1 MNSSRIRKPD
11 VLSEDVLRKRL
22 EDEIDG
28 IEPVK
33 AKKNARITQ
42 KGGLEI
48 LTKLLDRAEEANKEP
63 FAFSVGAIILFGS
76 WDRNDKPH
84 AGDIDIA
91 VELIAKEPAGSDAW
105 SALIKSRRQAAST
118 AGRSLPDHLW
128 YAWHIVEVFRFL
140 QWRSKGISLLS
151 LDQISES
158 MPPNEKPFS
167 YTILRGDA
175 QEIARKFEHSEFGLK
190 ACRIR
195 RRDPKTGEITT
206 LFDDGTLTES
216 ASGQGGV
223 ERADCGCI

>member
-1 MNSSRIRKPD
+1 
-11 VLSEDVLRKRL
+11 
-22 EDEIDG
+22 
-28 IEPVK
+28 
-33 AKKNARITQ
+33 
-42 KGGLEI
+42 
-48 LTKLLDRAEEANKEP
+48 
-63 FAFSVGAIILFGS
+63 
-76 WDRNDKPH
+76 
-84 AGDIDIA
+84 
-91 VELIAKEPAGSDAW
+91 
-105 SALIKSRRQAAST
+105 
-118 AGRSLPDHLW
+118 
-128 YAWHIVEVFRFL
+128 VEVFRFL